1 MVWVGVA
8 RGEWMGERRIEW
20 WVAEK
25 GRGEFRPE
33 IFRYFAS
40 ALQFNICEIL
50 RL

>member
-20 WVAEK
+20 WVGDK
-25 GRGEFRPE
+25 GRGEFRAE
-33 IFRYFAS
+33 IFRYFAG